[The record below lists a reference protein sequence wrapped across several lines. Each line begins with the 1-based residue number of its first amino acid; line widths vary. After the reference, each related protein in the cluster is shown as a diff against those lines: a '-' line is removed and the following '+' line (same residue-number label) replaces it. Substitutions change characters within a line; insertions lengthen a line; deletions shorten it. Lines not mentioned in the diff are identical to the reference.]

1 MVIGALIGAAASVA
15 GGLMGANAQQQSD
28 ETNFQ
33 IALMNYYENKRQF
46 DKSQEI
52 AEKLRAEGKLGETDI
67 WGNHTY
73 WDPVK
78 GWVTVTSD
86 EQNALLKGYQRQELA
101 QLSDLDKKRAVMDR
115 NLERQGTESRY
126 ADSLFDAM
134 LRVQQEN
141 PQDIVGLKNL
151 MAAQG
156 IAEGMSPMVRDAT
169 RGALRVGD
177 ERGAAEVASRM
188 GIKQGDALRQ
198 AFMQNMFGARDQSEN
213 DYNRRRGGLNEL
225 YQQFAKSSGAI
236 PDVSYNPRNIEG
248 STAQMA
254 SGARNAASSADAGYL
269 NAASRNPP
277 NFEYES
283 KPNMGYANT
292 VQNLGTDIASIDSN
306 MSADK
311 FYKQQ
316 AGNYFP
322 PAPSTYGMPT
332 GSDFLPW
339 A

>member
-1 MVIGALIGAAASVA
+1 MVLGALIGAAASVA
-15 GGLMGANAQQQSD
+15 GGLMGASAQEKSD

-33 IALMNYYENKRQF
+33 IALMNYYEEKRQF

-52 AEKLRAEGKLGETDI
+52 AAQLRAEGKLGETDI

-73 WDPVK
+73 FDPVK
-78 GWVTVTSD
+78 GWVTDASD
-86 EQNALLKGYQRQELA
+86 KQERLLSAYQQEELA
-101 QLSDLDKKRAVMDR
+101 QLRDLNKKRGVMDR
-115 NLERQGTESRY
+115 NLARQGTESQY

-141 PQDIVGLKNL
+141 PQDIVGLKNK
-151 MAAQG
+151 MAAE
-156 IAEGMSPMVRDAT
+156 AYESGMAPARREAARS
-169 RGALRVGD
+169 ALRVGD
-177 ERGAAEVASRM
+177 ERGAADVVSRL
-188 GIKQGDALRQ
+188 GIEQGDALRQ

-248 STAQMA
+248 STAELA
-254 SGARNAASSADAGYL
+254 RGARQVSSSNDAGYL
-269 NAASRNPP
+269 NAASREPP
-277 NFEYES
+277 NFEYKSE
-283 KPNMGYANT
+283 PNMGYANT
-292 VQNLGTDIASIDSN
+292 VQNFGTDIASIGNN